1 MKKSIQGQPF
11 VNSADFD
18 FEATE
23 EGVKRKI
30 LAHDDAVMMVAVHFE
45 KGAVGTI
52 HSHIHRQISYVE
64 SGRFEVTIDGHKKIL
79 EKGDSFLVAPDLLHG
94 VIALDQG
101 VLIDVFTPARKD
113 FL

>member
-1 MKKSIQGQPF
+1 MKKYIHGQPF
-11 VNSADFD
+11 VNAAGID

-30 LAHDDAVMMVAVHFE
+30 LSYDDALMMVAVHFE
-45 KGAVGTI
+45 KGAAGTI
-52 HSHIHRQISYVE
+52 HSHIHRQVSYVE
-64 SGRFEVTIDGHKKIL
+64 SGRFEVTIGGDKKTL

-94 VIALDQG
+94 VIALEKG
-101 VLIDVFTPARKD
+101 VLIDVFTPARID